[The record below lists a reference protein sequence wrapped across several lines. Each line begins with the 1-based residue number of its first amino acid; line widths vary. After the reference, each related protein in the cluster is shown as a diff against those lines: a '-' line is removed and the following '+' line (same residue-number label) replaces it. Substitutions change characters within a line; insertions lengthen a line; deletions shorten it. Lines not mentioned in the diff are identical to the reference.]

1 MSKEFEKK
9 IEDLFLHKEKI
20 IDSNML
26 ESIIKQ
32 AVNETTINETATVGL
47 KEIDESDILQFLPK
61 FEFTEDVGV
70 KDSLAR
76 KMFDSV
82 VGKTMNELPD
92 LRAKISHL
100 QNFCSNVPESA
111 GSEDVSNILSN
122 LVILKMLI
130 NIFNRSSY
138 GSAGMQFEA
147 FIAALM
153 GGQQTKRDI
162 TSNVLDVT
170 INKQPYQIK
179 VLKNITD
186 GIDMSIQNM
195 DKHFFEN
202 GYNTLNFLIIDKMG
216 RDVSNK
222 PSNITGIKFY
232 TGTMEK
238 AEYQR
243 IRPKKPKESRI
254 LISQKDFFNDEIGF
268 IEIKKSTLDLYGNL
282 LRDKVRTTLIEV
294 AKLINNI
301 NAFYIKGTP
310 DNGAA
315 GIDNAKAIAA
325 NLSHQHRTKTLE

>member
-9 IEDLFLHKEKI
+9 IEELFLSKEKI

-32 AVNETTINETATVGL
+32 AVNETIIKETATVSL

-61 FEFTEDVGV
+61 FEFTEDVGI

-82 VGKTMNELPD
+82 VGKTMNELPN
-92 LRAKISHL
+92 LEAKVSHL
-100 QNFCSNVPESA
+100 QSFCSKIPETA

-179 VLKNITD
+179 VLKDITD

-195 DKHFFEN
+195 DRHFFEK
-202 GYNTLNFLIIDKMG
+202 GYDNLNFLIVDKMG

-232 TGTMEK
+232 TGNMKRKDYE
-238 AEYQR
+238 R
-243 IRPKKPKESRI
+243 IRPKSSKETRVF
-254 LISQKDFFNDEIGF
+254 ISKEEFYNNQIGL
-268 IEIKKSTLDLYGNL
+268 IEIKKSTLDSYGNL
-282 LRDKVRTTLIEV
+282 LREKVRTTLIEV

-301 NAFYIKGTP
+301 NSFYIKGVP
-310 DNGAA
+310 DSGAE
-315 GIDNAKAIAA
+315 GVKNAQAIAA
-325 NLSHQHRTKTLE
+325 NLSYQHGTKTLE